1 MLSSLQMEDE
11 GESSDRGS
19 KGVTISISVNP
30 SLSLPTRDKPV
41 RFLCICFVVSQDE
54 KYYLRCSYGCL
65 LGDSV
70 LTTCRLLV
78 GIFCVVF

>member
-41 RFLCICFVVSQDE
+41 RFLCIVASLYPKTRSTIYVVVTDV
-54 KYYLRCSYGCL
+54 YWVIPY
-65 LGDSV
+65 
-70 LTTCRLLV
+70 
-78 GIFCVVF
+78 